1 LGDRLRVETDVSPGA
16 LDVPVP
22 FLTLQPLVENAILHG
37 IDPVPQGGTLRI
49 RAALVGESLEIM
61 VADDG
66 VGATEQP
73 SRARNGIGL
82 GALRE
87 RLALTYDRFS
97 IAGENGEQRGYVV
110 RLSLPAA

>member
-1 LGDRLRVETDVSPGA
+1 VETDVSPGA

-37 IDPVPQGGTLRI
+37 IDPVPDGGTLQI
-49 RAALVGESLEIM
+49 RATLVGESLEIV

-66 VGATEQP
+66 VGVAEP
-73 SRARNGIGL
+73 PRRARNGIGL

-97 IAGENGEQRGYVV
+97 LAGENGDQRGYVV
-110 RLSLPAA
+110 RLSLPAS